1 MRIFQIRLEAAQ
13 YGGVFDSTPAGQA
26 FWKGTRDMRG
36 KRNATARDRAKR
48 GQGITGKL
56 VSAIVGSVVIGMAIL
71 LGVVYFQMSHTLL
84 DRSEELLRATTD
96 KTIQETK
103 AWMNRTLATLETQR
117 DTVQYEDMDIPAI
130 QDYVKHTAGQ
140 NDAYPAGLYIA
151 LTDGSLYHASFVP
164 GPDFDATAKSWYQD
178 GLKSQNFI
186 LGDVYFDE
194 DSQSYVV
201 GASGVL
207 KDGSGNVRGVAAAD
221 VYLDSISKI
230 VSGIRIE
237 DTGGIFLVDT
247 RTDTI
252 IGHRDSAVTGQL
264 LSELSDGMYTY
275 AAGQIQQ
282 GKTGLTVFGNT
293 YIHVANIPDSDWTAV
308 AYVSRG
314 EVLQELNQLTI
325 SMLLVAV
332 LAVLVLFV
340 LVVIQVRRIIG
351 LPVQELSL
359 AATRIAQGEL
369 EQTIHYQSKD
379 ELGVLADDFNQVTLR
394 LRQYVIYINE
404 ISETLREIAGGNL
417 AFTLKNEYTGEFEK
431 IKTALD
437 EISLSL
443 NSAMGQLRSASVE
456 VAAGAEQVSNGAMTL
471 SQGSTEQAAEVD
483 TLVGHIN
490 AVSDSVH
497 NVTQGAQRASGI
509 SREVKDGLLESSGKM
524 QNMTQ
529 VIQRVSDKS
538 SEIHQ
543 IVKTI
548 EDIAFQTN
556 ILALNAAV
564 EAARAGAA
572 GKGFAVVADEVR
584 SLASKSSEAAQR
596 TTILLNQTV
605 ESMAEGVLA
614 AQDTAASVLK
624 VVAHAEEMGKLI
636 DGIADY
642 TKQQDEDAEQITHGI
657 QQISNVVQNNVATS
671 EASAAASEELAS
683 QAAMLRELVSRF
695 RLREQ

>member
-1 MRIFQIRLEAAQ
+1 MKAKKKEA
-13 YGGVFDSTPAGQA
+13 
-26 FWKGTRDMRG
+26 RRG
-36 KRNATARDRAKR
+36 R
-48 GQGITGKL
+48 GITGKL
-56 VSAIVGSVVIGMAIL
+56 VSAIVASVVIGMAAL
-71 LGVVYFQMSHTLL
+71 LGVVYSQMSNTLL
-84 DRSEELLRATTD
+84 ERSEDLLQATTD
-96 KTIQETK
+96 KTLQETR
-103 AWMNRTLATLETQR
+103 AWMNRTLAMLETQR
-117 DTVQYEDMDIPAI
+117 DTVQYEDMDVPAMR
-130 QDYVKHTAGQ
+130 DYIKHTVGR
-140 NDAYPAGLYIA
+140 NEAYPAGLYIA

-164 GPDFDATAKSWYQD
+164 GPEFDATAKSWYQD
-178 GLKSQNFI
+178 GLRSQDFI

-207 KDGSGNVRGVAAAD
+207 TDRNGRVRGVAAAD

-230 VSGIRIE
+230 VSGVRIE

-252 IGHRDSAVTGQL
+252 IGHRDSTITGQA
-264 LSELSDGMYTY
+264 LSELSGGMYAY
-275 AAGQIQQ
+275 AAEQIRQ
-282 GKTGLTVFGNT
+282 GKTGLTVYQGT
-293 YIHVANIPDSDWTAV
+293 YVQVANVPDSDWTAV

-314 EVLQELNQLTI
+314 EVLRELNSLTV
-325 SMLLVAV
+325 SMLVVAV
-332 LAVLVLFV
+332 LAVLALIF
-340 LVVIQVRRIIG
+340 LVAVQVRRIIG
-351 LPVQELSL
+351 RPVRELSL
-359 AATRIAQGEL
+359 AATRIAGGEL
-369 EQTIHYQSKD
+369 DQTITYHSRD
-379 ELGVLADDFNQVTLR
+379 ELGVLADDFNKVTLR
-394 LRQYVIYINE
+394 LREYVIYINE
-404 ISETLREIAGGNL
+404 ISEKLREIASGNL
-417 AFTLKNEYTGEFEK
+417 AFTLENEYTGEFEK
-431 IKTALD
+431 IKTALE
-437 EISLSL
+437 EISRSL
-443 NSAMGQLRSASVE
+443 NDAMGQLRAASRD

-497 NVTQGAQRASGI
+497 NVAQGAQRASGI
-509 SREVKDGLLESSGKM
+509 SREVKDGLLESSEKM

-529 VIQRVSDKS
+529 VIRRVSDKS

-596 TTILLNQTV
+596 TTVLLNQTV
-605 ESMAEGVLA
+605 ESMDEGVQA
-614 AQDTAASVLK
+614 AQDTADSVLK
-624 VVAHAEEMGKLI
+624 VVARAEEMEKLI
-636 DGIADY
+636 DDIADY
-642 TKQQDEDAEQITHGI
+642 TRQQDEDAAQITHGI
-657 QQISNVVQNNVATS
+657 EQISAVVQSNVATS

-683 QAAMLRELVSRF
+683 QAAMLRELVARF
-695 RLREQ
+695 HLREQET

>member
-1 MRIFQIRLEAAQ
+1 MKAKKKEA
-13 YGGVFDSTPAGQA
+13 
-26 FWKGTRDMRG
+26 RRG
-36 KRNATARDRAKR
+36 R
-48 GQGITGKL
+48 GITGKL
-56 VSAIVGSVVIGMAIL
+56 VSAIVASVVIGMAAL
-71 LGVVYFQMSHTLL
+71 LGVVYSQMSNTLL
-84 DRSEELLRATTD
+84 ERSEDLLQATTD
-96 KTIQETK
+96 KTLQETR
-103 AWMNRTLATLETQR
+103 AWMNRTLAMLETQR
-117 DTVQYEDMDIPAI
+117 DTVQYEDMDVPAMR
-130 QDYVKHTAGQ
+130 DYIKHTVGR
-140 NDAYPAGLYIA
+140 NEAYPAGLYIA

-164 GPDFDATAKSWYQD
+164 GPEFDATAKSWYQD
-178 GLKSQNFI
+178 GLRSQDFI

-207 KDGSGNVRGVAAAD
+207 TDRNGRVRGVAAAD

-230 VSGIRIE
+230 VSGVRIE

-252 IGHRDSAVTGQL
+252 IGHRDSTITGQA
-264 LSELSDGMYTY
+264 LSELSGGMYAY
-275 AAGQIQQ
+275 AAEQIRQ
-282 GKTGLTVFGNT
+282 GKTGLTVYQGT
-293 YIHVANIPDSDWTAV
+293 YVQVANVPDSDWTAV

-314 EVLQELNQLTI
+314 EVLRELNSLTV
-325 SMLLVAV
+325 SMLVVAV
-332 LAVLVLFV
+332 LAVLALIF
-340 LVVIQVRRIIG
+340 LVAVQVRRIIG
-351 LPVQELSL
+351 RPVRELSL
-359 AATRIAQGEL
+359 AATRIAGGEL
-369 EQTIHYQSKD
+369 DQTITYHSRD

-394 LRQYVIYINE
+394 LREYVIYINE
-404 ISETLREIAGGNL
+404 ISEKLREIASGNL
-417 AFTLKNEYTGEFEK
+417 AFTLENEYTGEFEK
-431 IKTALD
+431 IKTALE
-437 EISLSL
+437 EISRSL
-443 NSAMGQLRSASVE
+443 NDAMGQLRAASRD

-497 NVTQGAQRASGI
+497 NVVQGAQRASGI
-509 SREVKDGLLESSGKM
+509 SREVKDGLLESSEKM

-529 VIQRVSDKS
+529 VIRRVSDKS

-564 EAARAGAA
+564 EAARAGSA

-596 TTILLNQTV
+596 TTVLLNQTV
-605 ESMAEGVLA
+605 ESMDEGVQA
-614 AQDTAASVLK
+614 AQDTADSVLK
-624 VVAHAEEMGKLI
+624 VVARAEEMEKLI
-636 DGIADY
+636 DDIADY
-642 TKQQDEDAEQITHGI
+642 TRQQDEDAAQITHGI
-657 QQISNVVQNNVATS
+657 EQISAVVQSNVATS

-683 QAAMLRELVSRF
+683 QAAMLRELVARF
-695 RLREQ
+695 HLREQET

>member
-1 MRIFQIRLEAAQ
+1 M
-13 YGGVFDSTPAGQA
+13 DSKEKMTVRSG
-26 FWKGTRDMRG
+26 GTRRG
-36 KRNATARDRAKR
+36 W
-48 GQGITGKL
+48 GITGKL
-56 VSAIVGSVVIGMAIL
+56 VSAIALSVICGVAIL

-84 DRSEELLRATTD
+84 DRSEDLLQATTD
-96 KTIQETK
+96 KTLQETR
-103 AWMNRTLATLETQR
+103 AWMNRTLAMLETQR
-117 DTVQYEDMDIPAI
+117 DTVQYEDMDIPAM
-130 QDYVKHTAGQ
+130 QDYIRHTVNQ

-178 GLKSQNFI
+178 GLNSQDFI

-207 KDGSGNVRGVAAAD
+207 KDGSGGVRGVAAAD

-252 IGHRDSAVTGQL
+252 IGHRDSAITGQA
-264 LSELSDGMYTY
+264 LSDLSDGMYAY
-275 AAGQIQQ
+275 AAGLIRQ
-282 GKTGLTVFGNT
+282 GKTGLSVYEDT
-293 YIHVANIPDSDWTAV
+293 YVQVADVPDSDWTAV

-314 EVLQELNQLTI
+314 EVLRDLNRLTA

-332 LAVLVLFV
+332 LAILALILLVIL
-340 LVVIQVRRIIG
+340 QTRRIIG
-351 LPVQELSL
+351 RPVRELSM
-359 AATRIAQGEL
+359 AASRIAGGEL
-369 EQTIHYQSKD
+369 DQAISYRSND

-394 LRQYVIYINE
+394 LRQYMAYINE
-404 ISETLREIAGGNL
+404 ISEKLREIAAGNL
-417 AFTLKNEYTGEFEK
+417 AFTLHNEYTGEFEK

-437 EISLSL
+437 EISASL
-443 NSAMGQLRSASVE
+443 NGAMSQLRAASRD
-456 VAAGAEQVSNGAMTL
+456 VASGAEQVSAGAMTL

-490 AVSDSVH
+490 AVSGSVH
-497 NVTQGAQRASGI
+497 DIARGAQRASGI
-509 SREVKDGLLESSGKM
+509 SQEVRSGLMDSNEKM

-529 VIQRVSDKS
+529 VIQRVSEKS

-543 IVKTI
+543 IVKAI

-584 SLASKSSEAAQR
+584 SLASRSSDAARR
-596 TTILLNQTV
+596 TTVLLNQTV
-605 ESMAEGVLA
+605 ESMGEGVQA
-614 AQDTAASVLK
+614 AQDTAESVLQ
-624 VVAHAEEMGKLI
+624 VVARAEEMDKLI
-636 DGIADY
+636 DTIADY
-642 TKQQDEDAEQITHGI
+642 TEKQDKNMGQITHGI
-657 QQISNVVQNNVATS
+657 EQISIVVQNNVATA

-683 QAAMLRELVSRF
+683 QAAVLRELVARF
-695 RLREQ
+695 RLRE